1 MYFRNTLCTKAQL
14 DKHNMQRWQL
24 QDLLH
29 AADAE
34 LQLMTKGMPYSFQ
47 GEAPDM
53 VSSTEAKM
61 PQRETILHI
70 GMETG
75 LPAWIPELVQ
85 KAIFR
90 KIRSMTAGNDPLLV
104 WKEPLKILQ
113 HMRVDVNDSQKTGDE
128 MAGTTQ
134 QTVLLRAVPT
144 FQGVPSQDCI
154 KVLISIEGAE
164 SSVYFARCMAFV
176 QDYNDTDFVVV
187 CWFERQENNGF
198 DHITHVP
205 SFKLELEHGTDSYC
219 ILPAY
224 SILNGAVMVP
234 GNDNR
239 YWALLSPNE
248 EQTYALQFRMH

>member
-1 MYFRNTLCTKAQL
+1 MYFRNTLFKKAQL

-29 AADAE
+29 AADAK
-34 LQLMTKGMPYSFQ
+34 LQVMNEGMPYSNK
-47 GEAPDM
+47 GAAPNM
-53 VSSTEAKM
+53 VSSTEVKR
-61 PQRETILHI
+61 PRRETILN
-70 GMETG
+70 MANDTG
-75 LPAWIPELVQ
+75 LPAWIPEVVQ

-90 KIRSMTAGNDPLLV
+90 KIRYMTAGNDPLLV
-104 WKEPLKILQ
+104 WKEPLKIMQ
-113 HMRVDVNDSQKTGDE
+113 HLRVDVHDSQTTGEE
-128 MAGTTQ
+128 MARTEKS
-134 QTVLLRAVPT
+134 VLLRAVPT

-154 KVLISIEGAE
+154 KVLITSEGEE
-164 SSVYFARCMAFV
+164 SSVYFAQCMAFV
-176 QDYNDTDFVVV
+176 HDYNEEEFVVV
-187 CWFERQENNGF
+187 RWFERLENHGF

-205 SFKLELEHGTDSYC
+205 SFKLEQEHRTNSYC

>member
-47 GEAPDM
+47 DEAPDM
-53 VSSTEAKM
+53 VSSTEAKR

-90 KIRSMTAGNDPLLV
+90 KIRSMTAGSDPLLV
-104 WKEPLKILQ
+104 
-113 HMRVDVNDSQKTGDE
+113 
-128 MAGTTQ
+128 
-134 QTVLLRAVPT
+134 
-144 FQGVPSQDCI
+144 
-154 KVLISIEGAE
+154 
-164 SSVYFARCMAFV
+164 
-176 QDYNDTDFVVV
+176 
-187 CWFERQENNGF
+187 
-198 DHITHVP
+198 
-205 SFKLELEHGTDSYC
+205 
-219 ILPAY
+219 
-224 SILNGAVMVP
+224 
-234 GNDNR
+234 
-239 YWALLSPNE
+239 
-248 EQTYALQFRMH
+248 